1 MAPCDKNLCAPIISA
16 AMINNNMRFT
26 EYYNMIDLTNPRL
39 FGSQTLFK
47 EMAVMNPNTIEKA
60 TKAMQFIH
68 DNKIHGAIIGG
79 VAVSNYT
86 EDRPLTP
93 DIDFMTSD
101 LELVKKILD
110 EKNIPYR
117 PLALTGSFGIAVP
130 SMDLDF
136 LDASNGNENEVAM
149 NSYIIQTAKNET
161 IGGQQFPMIDPAVL
175 TIQKFTIGR
184 EKDTK
189 DAFKLLPIVSK
200 EEIKKHLKKLKPF
213 IDPDELSSI
222 WTMAKSMAF

>member
-1 MAPCDKNLCAPIISA
+1 
-16 AMINNNMRFT
+16 MRFT
-26 EYYNMIDLTNPRL
+26 EYYNMIDLTNPKL

-68 DNKIHGAIIGG
+68 DNKIPGAIIGG

-101 LELVKKILD
+101 LEHVKKILD
-110 EKNIPYR
+110 EKKIPYR
-117 PLALTGSFGIAVP
+117 PLALTGAFGIAVP

-136 LDASNGNENEVAM
+136 LDASNGNPNEVAM
-149 NSYIIQTAKNET
+149 NTYIIGTAKNVT

-184 EKDTK
+184 DKDSK
-189 DAFKLLPIVSK
+189 DAFRLLPTISK
-200 EEIKKHLKKLKPF
+200 EEIKKHLKKLKGY
-213 IDPDELSSI
+213 IDPDEVSSI
-222 WTMAKSMAF
+222 WTMAKSMAM